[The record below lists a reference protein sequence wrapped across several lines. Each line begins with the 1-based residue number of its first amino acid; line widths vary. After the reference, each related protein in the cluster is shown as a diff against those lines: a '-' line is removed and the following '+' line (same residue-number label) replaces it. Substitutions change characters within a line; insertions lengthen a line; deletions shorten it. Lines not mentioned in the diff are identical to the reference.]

1 MQELKDAEQVAQA
14 RGLLAG
20 IKAQLA
26 QLDEA
31 MESTRQKAF
40 ELAKF
45 FGEEA
50 SSADAGQVVVELL
63 SDFVSNFGHSKAKLL
78 AKLQKVPAGMASSS

>member
-1 MQELKDAEQVAQA
+1 MQELKDAEQVAQG

-20 IKAQLA
+20 IQAQLA
-26 QLDEA
+26 QLNEA

-45 FGEEA
+45 FGEEVSPA
-50 SSADAGQVVVELL
+50 EAGQVVELL

-78 AKLQKVPAGMASSS
+78 AKLQKVPVGMASSS